1 MPSDSSKCIST
12 HIYDQSVA
20 FLDIY
25 ENCWLAGK
33 MSSTNIKNI
42 VSYSNSDDKVK
53 FQLINEVGEPPNHET
68 SWFYCSLSLE
78 YKNQNL
84 KSAKIA
90 QPALKLEL
98 DLYIVE

>member
-1 MPSDSSKCIST
+1 MT
-12 HIYDQSVA
+12 NQWA

-33 MSSTNIKNI
+33 MLSTNIKNI

-53 FQLINEVGEPPNHET
+53 FFFSELINEVGEPPNHKT

-78 YKNQNL
+78 CTNPNL
-84 KSAKIA
+84 KSAKLPS
-90 QPALKLEL
+90 QH
-98 DLYIVE
+98 